1 MGMFVLII
9 AYWMYLYVQ
18 YVTMVSQ
25 YDVVSL
31 VCSVGLVFMLL
42 TNQSDVCQTVL
53 QDYRLAHLKPNTL
66 LSG

>member
-18 YVTMVSQ
+18 YVTVVSQ
-25 YDVVSL
+25 YDVFSL

-53 QDYRLAHLKPNTL
+53 QDYRFAHLKPNTL